1 MKAVNYEIFDDLLIG
16 NFMRTT
22 FFGLN
27 SLYDYDFSPLV
38 GKYADNGKAKTEKEV
53 YQYINEYKKRV
64 GRQFIFETFLDKS
77 ANILNRFLTN
87 RDSRARRLIKLIYY
101 KIK

>member
-22 FFGLN
+22 FFGLS
-27 SLYDYDFSPLV
+27 SLYDYDFNPLV
-38 GKYADNGKAKTEKEV
+38 TKYADNGKAKTEEEV
-53 YQYINEYKKRV
+53 TTYINEYKKRV
-64 GRQFIFETFLDKS
+64 GRQFIFDSFLDKS
-77 ANILNRFLTN
+77 ANLLNRFLVN
-87 RDSRARRLIKLIYY
+87 RQSRARRLIKSIYY